1 MWNPPIRE
9 RGQGGVFSAKDPP
22 KKARKKR
29 KRLDEAD
36 ALPTRPSDGL
46 PLVYV
51 PMFPAPT
58 PYNIRDRRL
67 YPVSKASWNY
77 RTPTERDEVSF

>member
-36 ALPTRPSDGL
+36 ALPCFKGGVFLRRCT
-46 PLVYV
+46 VI
-51 PMFPAPT
+51 PT
-58 PYNIRDRRL
+58 N
-67 YPVSKASWNY
+67 
-77 RTPTERDEVSF
+77 F